1 MRAVHEEEEVEIHV
15 ILDGVLV
22 LPFPYE
28 VFLQLGEPLKD
39 WHVISM
45 IRLRMQPWMTKEQ
58 NVYRDVS

>member
-28 VFLQLGEPLKD
+28 VFLLLEEPLKD

>member
-1 MRAVHEEEEVEIHV
+1 MRAVHEEEEVGIHV
-15 ILDGVLV
+15 ILDDVLV

-28 VFLQLGEPLKD
+28 VFLLLEEPLKD
-39 WHVISM
+39 WHGPM

>member
-28 VFLQLGEPLKD
+28 VFLLLEEPLKD
-39 WHVISM
+39 VIPM
-45 IRLRMQPWMTKEQ
+45 ILRLRMQPWMTKEQ